1 MNFNQYL
8 QQRNYSV
15 NTIDCYNR
23 LLIPFFDWLKQEQ
36 LTVTEMRYANLLAY
50 IQHASAS
57 GNSKRYVTLK
67 ITAIRHYLNYLVKT
81 KQVKDNIAAN
91 LFIKGSSRR
100 LPHDLLS
107 EEELDAIYTNYKGYG
122 VTGKRN
128 KVILG
133 LMVYQGLG
141 TEDLTKLEEGHLQ
154 LKEGKI
160 YIPGRRRSNSRTL
173 ELKGH
178 QVLDLQEYI
187 GKTRKLIL
195 ELSEKETDKLFIS
208 VGKSNRF
215 SNVQARLLVNLKK
228 YTPQLKTINQIRSSV
243 MANWVRQ
250 YNLREAQYRAG
261 HRYVSSTEKYQQSNV
276 DDLKKDVQ
284 SFHPFKANKKR

>member
-15 NTIDCYNR
+15 NTIDSYNR
-23 LLIPFFDWLKQEQ
+23 ILILFFVWLKQEQ
-36 LTVTEMRYANLLAY
+36 INVREMRYADLLAY
-50 IQHASAS
+50 IKHSS
-57 GNSKRYVTLK
+57 SLGNSKRYVTMK
-67 ITAIRHYLNYLVKT
+67 VTVIRHYLNYLVKT

-100 LPHDLLS
+100 LPHDLLN
-107 EEELDAIYTNYKGYG
+107 EEELNTLYLNYKSTG

-128 KVILG
+128 KIILG

-141 TEDLTKLEEGHLQ
+141 TEDLTKLEEGHLR

-160 YIPGRRRSNSRTL
+160 YIPARRRSNSRIL

-187 GKTRKLIL
+187 SKTRKLIL
-195 ELSEKETDKLFIS
+195 EISERETDKLFIS
-208 VGKSNRF
+208 IGTSNRF
-215 SNVQARLLVNLKK
+215 SNVQAALLRNLKQ
-228 YTPQLKTINQIRSSV
+228 YMPQLKTINQIRSSV
-243 MANWVRQ
+243 MANWVQQ

-261 HRYVSSTEKYQQSNV
+261 HRYVSSTERYQQSNA

-284 SFHPFKANKKR
+284 SFHPFKANKQA

>member
-8 QQRNYSV
+8 QQRNYSLK
-15 NTIDCYNR
+15 TIDCYNR
-23 LLIPFFDWLKQEQ
+23 LLTPLFDWLKEEQ
-36 LTVTEMRYANLLAY
+36 INITEISYADLLAY
-50 IQHASAS
+50 IKHASAS
-57 GNSKRYVTLK
+57 GNSKRYVTMK
-67 ITAIRHYLNYLVKT
+67 ITVIRHYLNYLVKT
-81 KQVKDNIAAN
+81 KEVKDNIAAN

-107 EEELDAIYTNYKGYG
+107 EEELDAIYTNYKGNG

-141 TEDLTKLEEGHLQ
+141 TQELAHLEEAHLK

-160 YIPGRRRSNSRTL
+160 YIPGNRRSNSRIL

-178 QVLDLQEYI
+178 QVLDLQEYTS
-187 GKTRKLIL
+187 KTRKLIL
-195 ELSEKETDKLFIS
+195 ELSEKETSKLFIS
-208 VGKSNRF
+208 AGTSNRF
-215 SNVQARLLVNLKK
+215 TNVQARLLANLKK
-228 YTPQLKTINQIRSSV
+228 YAPQLKNMHQIRSSV
-243 MANWVRQ
+243 MANWVQQ

-261 HRYVSSTEKYQQSNV
+261 HRYVSSTERYQQSNA
-276 DDLKKDVQ
+276 DELKKDVQ
-284 SFHPFKANKKR
+284 SFHPFKANKQA